1 MKLSRFVPA
10 FAGMLFALMLLTPL
24 AASAQFERG
33 EKCVGA
39 KLGYVD
45 KNNSASMGLV
55 FQYSFSRHLR
65 VAPEI
70 GCVFKHKNMDAFTID
85 FNFHTPF
92 TFTGEKAALYPL
104 AGLNYSS
111 WNRTMPRELVDEIDD
126 ITTRTSRFGLNLGA
140 GFELRCSRTLK
151 LGIGAEDILIKSYSG
166 ASLAAMVCY
175 VF

>member
-151 LGIGAEDILIKSYSG
+151 LGIEAKYTLIKSYCG
-166 ASLAAMVCY
+166 ACLAAMVCY

>member
-111 WNRTMPRELVDEIDD
+111 WNRHDLDFDTETDD
-126 ITTRTSRFGLNLGA
+126 VSTRVSRFGVNFGA
-140 GFELRCSRTLK
+140 GVELRPTSTLK
-151 LGIGAEDILIKSYSG
+151 IKAELKYNLIKSYSG
-166 ASLAAMVCY
+166 YY
-175 VF
+175 VSVGIGYIF

>member
-1 MKLSRFVPA
+1 MKPSRFVPA

-33 EKCVGA
+33 EKSVGA

-55 FQYSFSRHLR
+55 FQYSFSHHLR

-111 WNRTMPRELVDEIDD
+111 WNRTMPRALVDETDD

-151 LGIGAEDILIKSYSG
+151 LGIEAKYTLIKSYSG
-166 ASLAAMVCY
+166 ASVAAMVCY

>member
-151 LGIGAEDILIKSYSG
+151 LGIEAKYTLIKSYSG

>member
-151 LGIGAEDILIKSYSG
+151 LGTEAKYTLIKSYSG

>member
-151 LGIGAEDILIKSYSG
+151 LGIGAK
-166 ASLAAMVCY
+166 
-175 VF
+175 

>member
-1 MKLSRFVPA
+1 
-10 FAGMLFALMLLTPL
+10 
-24 AASAQFERG
+24 
-33 EKCVGA
+33 
-39 KLGYVD
+39 
-45 KNNSASMGLV
+45 MGLV

-151 LGIGAEDILIKSYSG
+151 LGIEAKYTLIKSYSG

>member
-111 WNRTMPRELVDEIDD
+111 WNHTMPRELVDEIDD

-151 LGIGAEDILIKSYSG
+151 LGIEAKYTLIKSYSG

>member
-151 LGIGAEDILIKSYSG
+151 LGNEAKYTLIKSYSG